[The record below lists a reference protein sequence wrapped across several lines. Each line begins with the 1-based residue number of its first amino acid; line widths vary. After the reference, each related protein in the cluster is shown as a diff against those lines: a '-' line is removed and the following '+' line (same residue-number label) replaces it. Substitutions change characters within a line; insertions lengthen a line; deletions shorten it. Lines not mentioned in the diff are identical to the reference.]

1 MFKFVADSCLKHV
14 EPYLDAQPS
23 LEAEMKTKIRQ
34 RAQVSI
40 CCPPSS
46 SSSICS
52 ADHADKIRQ
61 RPQLLHAMALKLGG
75 MAFMSSLK
83 MGHRDNLRRNAKLLL
98 QHVTPAV
105 AAPGGGA
112 AGAGGGGPGTGKGTH
127 QTPPFESDT
136 PPEVGMPPVGTVFF
150 FFCKKS
156 SQKSIYCGFDKVLK
170 SQYIVAL

>member
-34 RAQVSI
+34 RAQVSSASSSSI

-83 MGHRDNLRRNAKLLL
+83 MGHRDNLKRNAKLLL
-98 QHVTPAV
+98 QHVTPPV

-150 FFCKKS
+150 FLQKKFS
-156 SQKSIYCGFDKVLK
+156 KVNILW
-170 SQYIVAL
+170 L